1 MPQSLPFRTP
11 EQVAQVA
18 CGVSELL
25 EVLWGRG
32 QAAAL
37 AGPLPPSQ
45 FRALTVIE
53 GQKRVNQRTLGE
65 ALGSRPSS
73 VSRLCDRLE
82 AAGLVERVASPT
94 SRREVD
100 LRLSRRGAAVLEEFR
115 TSRARELES
124 VLRSMAPAELSTL
137 VEGLEQFQEAAA
149 AHIGL
154 NDAASGPEEVSEA
167 TA

>member
-1 MPQSLPFRTP
+1 MPRSLPLRSA
-11 EQVAQVA
+11 EHVAQVA
-18 CGVSELL
+18 CHVSELL

-32 QAAAL
+32 QEATS

-53 GQKRVNQRTLGE
+53 DQQGVNQRALGE

-82 AAGLVERVASPT
+82 AAGLVERLASPT

-100 LRLSRRGAAVLEEFR
+100 LRLSRRGAAVLDDFR
-115 TSRARELES
+115 ASRAREIEA
-124 VLRSMAPAELSTL
+124 VLQTMSPAQLRTL
-137 VEGLEQFQEAAA
+137 AEGLEQFQDAAA
-149 AHIGL
+149 AHIAPSAVRG
-154 NDAASGPEEVSEA
+154 DAEGSSEA
-167 TA
+167 IA